1 MRLVDLL
8 VPERILIP
16 LRGKGLNEAAGKL
29 TTAIIKT
36 TEVSDPQAL
45 RQIVR
50 SPDERNFVATGQTFI
65 LHIRTPVVEDLVV
78 ALGVAEQPIR
88 REKGSEQEARIV
100 LLLVAP
106 PSESSARLRA
116 GSAFSLVLSRQEI
129 LDVLLRAKTPTE
141 IVDAAPLADIEVPA
155 YLTVRDVMDP
165 RRRIVLRPDT
175 LLGEASR
182 LMALHRVPQLPVVS
196 DANEVLGAV
205 THRELLRNL
214 LPLYVKRLNNA
225 EFRAAPR
232 PNDPRTDPHD
242 IPVRDVMDRTVLCVS
257 EDQTLAEVATMMV
270 NRNVDRFPVVKD
282 GALVGLL
289 TRGDIVR
296 RLLGP

>member
-1 MRLVDLL
+1 MKLVDLL

-29 TTAIIKT
+29 TTAIIET
-36 TEVSDPQAL
+36 TEVSDPQTL
-45 RQIVR
+45 REMVR
-50 SPDERNFVATGQTFI
+50 SPDARNLIATGQTFI

-78 ALGVAEQPIR
+78 ALGIAEQPIR
-88 REKGSEQEARIV
+88 REKGSEQDARIV
-100 LLLVAP
+100 MLLVAP

-116 GSAFSLVLSRQEI
+116 GSAFSLVLSRQEV
-129 LDVLLRAKTPTE
+129 LDVLLNAKTPTE
-141 IVDAAPLADIEVPA
+141 IVHAAPLADIEVPA
-155 YLTVRDVMDP
+155 YLAVRDVMDP
-165 RRRIVLRPDT
+165 RRIVLRPDT

-182 LMALHRVPQLPVVS
+182 LMALHGVPQLPVVS
-196 DANEVLGAV
+196 DVNEVLGAV

-214 LPLYVKRLNNA
+214 LPLYVKRLSNA

-232 PNDPRTDPHD
+232 PNDPKTDPHD

-257 EDQTLAEVATMMV
+257 EDQSLAEVATMMV

-289 TRGDIVR
+289 TREDIVR

>member
-1 MRLVDLL
+1 MRLVELL

-29 TTAIIKT
+29 TTAIIDT
-36 TEVSDPQAL
+36 TEVSDSQAL
-45 RQIVR
+45 REMVR
-50 SPDERNFVATGQTFI
+50 SPDERNFVASGQTFI

-78 ALGVAEQPIR
+78 ALGIAEQPIR

-100 LLLVAP
+100 MLLVAP

-116 GSAFSLVLSRQEI
+116 GSAFSLILSRQEV
-129 LDVLLRAKTPTE
+129 LDVFLNAKTPTE
-141 IVDAAPLADIEVPA
+141 IVHAAPLVDIEVPA

-165 RRRIVLRPDT
+165 RRIVLRPDT

-182 LMALHRVPQLPVVS
+182 LMALHRLPQLPVVS

-214 LPLYVKRLNNA
+214 LPLYVKRLSNA

-232 PNDPRTDPHD
+232 PNDPKTDPHD

-257 EDQTLAEVATMMV
+257 EDQSLAEVATMMV

-296 RLLGP
+296 RLLAP